1 MALSEERIGIWGEH
15 IPFNTG
21 KSKLED
27 MPVIHKDWTMQD
39 IFTAPDN
46 LFDKVE
52 YVKNM
57 EATDTMVYL
66 TEMVPGNCSMN
77 YEDEPYLVAYPVEG
91 AKYCVLDVPGG
102 AYLSVSMDNE
112 GEVVAK
118 RLNAQGISVFVL
130 RYRTYPYKFPSMF
143 TDCQRA
149 IRWLIAHAKDYG
161 YDPEKISMIGYSA
174 GGNLVGS
181 TYHLFLNEDLFPV
194 DYEKDE
200 IDKITAKVATLG
212 LVYPK
217 TMFTNSSKLMIPV
230 LGLDVI
236 HDDAK
241 RAEAIEKYTLNT
253 KVKPGQVPT
262 FLVNATDDDLIPS
275 EDILDYAMRL
285 HKAGVPFEMH
295 NYSRGG
301 HGFGGCQDK
310 NPMFP
315 ADLEGVDTWM
325 DHYAM
330 WLKKNC

>member
-1 MALSEERIGIWGEH
+1 MEKINIWGEQ
-15 IPFNTG
+15 IPYNTG

-27 MPVIHKDWTMQD
+27 MPVIHKDWTMQQ

-46 LFDKVE
+46 LFDKVD

-77 YEDEPYLVAYPVEG
+77 YDDVPYLDAYPVEG

-102 AYLSVSMDNE
+102 AYLSVSMENE
-112 GEVVAK
+112 GKHVAE

-130 RYRTYPYKFPSMF
+130 RYRTYPYKYPVMF
-143 TDCQRA
+143 ADCQRA
-149 IRWLIAHAKDYG
+149 IKWLIAHADEYG
-161 YDPEKISMIGYSA
+161 YDADKISMIGYSA

-181 TYHLFLNEDLFPV
+181 TYHLFLNEELLPA

-200 IDKITAKVATLG
+200 IDKLEAKIATLG

-217 TMFTNSSKLMIPV
+217 TMFTNASKLLYPV
-230 LGLDVI
+230 LGIDVM
-236 HDDAK
+236 HDEAK
-241 RAEAIEKYTLNT
+241 KAEAIEKFTLNT
-253 KVKPGQVPT
+253 KITEQQVPT

-275 EDILDYAMRL
+275 EDILDYAMHL
-285 HKAGVPFEMH
+285 CKAKVPFEMH

-301 HGFGGCQDK
+301 HGFGGCQEV

-315 ADLEGVDTWM
+315 CDLEGVDTWM